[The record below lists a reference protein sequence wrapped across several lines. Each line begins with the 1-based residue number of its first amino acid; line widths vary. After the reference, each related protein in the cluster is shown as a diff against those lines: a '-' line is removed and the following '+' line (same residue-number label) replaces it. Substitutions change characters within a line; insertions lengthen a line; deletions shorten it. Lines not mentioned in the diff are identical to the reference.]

1 MKILVFTT
9 LYPNNV
15 WPNHGVFI
23 KERMTRVA
31 RLEGCE
37 LKVVASVPYFPPLR
51 LGTRW
56 KFSQVVRKEMREG
69 IETVHPRYF
78 ITPKVGMVFYGC
90 TMFLSLLPY
99 VRSLQKNFAFEL
111 IDSHFLYPDGMAAVL
126 LGCYLRKPVIVSA
139 RGSDVNVYKDFRF
152 IRPLLRWT
160 VLHANRVI
168 AVSEA
173 LKGAI
178 ATLGLPTDKVAVIPN
193 GVDSE
198 KFSPMSKV
206 EARRCVGL
214 PDGPVLLSVGH
225 LTANKGFDLL
235 VRALKMLHQHGEHDL
250 SLVIIGEGGFRP
262 ALEQLIASLRLS
274 SRVRLVGAVP
284 HQALSPWYNAADL
297 FCLVS
302 AREGWP
308 NVILEALACG
318 TPVVATAVGGIPEV
332 LRSEKVG
339 LLTERSMEKIAESIT
354 RALRRPWKE
363 DEIVQYARQYQWEH
377 AASAIVS
384 LFRDVLASHG
394 SLSSTAPFTRER
406 RVG

>member
-1 MKILVFTT
+1 
-9 LYPNNV
+9 
-15 WPNHGVFI
+15 
-23 KERMTRVA
+23 
-31 RLEGCE
+31 
-37 LKVVASVPYFPPLR
+37 
-51 LGTRW
+51 
-56 KFSQVVRKEMREG
+56 MREG

-126 LGCYLRKPVIVSA
+126 LGRYLRKPVIVSA

-384 LFRDVLASHG
+384 LFRGVLASHG